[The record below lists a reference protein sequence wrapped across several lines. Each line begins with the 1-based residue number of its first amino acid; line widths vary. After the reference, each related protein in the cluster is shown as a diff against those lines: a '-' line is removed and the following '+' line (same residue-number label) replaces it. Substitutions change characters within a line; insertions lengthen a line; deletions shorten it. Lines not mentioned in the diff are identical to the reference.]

1 MLTTSCAVDAAFV
14 KSKQTAHAL
23 MAKSQEMLIQLPDEL
38 REEYRQLEKV
48 RVAYDSAVAQAEQ
61 TGAEAPA
68 PDENIDMRSMDEL
81 QTELEKE
88 EANLEMNMNTNPGVV
103 EQYEKRKRDVSTR
116 GPMAIAR

>member
-1 MLTTSCAVDAAFV
+1 
-14 KSKQTAHAL
+14 

-61 TGAEAPA
+61 TGAEPPA

-116 GPMAIAR
+116 GPMVIAR

>member
-61 TGAEAPA
+61 TGAEPPA

-116 GPMAIAR
+116 GPMVIAR